1 MQYITIKTLQR
12 KFGLPWMVSEQI
24 IREQTSLIRNQW
36 NGLGALLGG
45 MYLGG
50 MLWGLGAFGWLLPGL
65 SHRWELL
72 LRLPGMVMLFFSRF
86 VLPRLLAGSAILA
99 AARACVSQ
107 QQPTGITAP

>member
-1 MQYITIKTLQR
+1 MEYITIKKLQR

-24 IREQTSLIRNQW
+24 IREQTGLLRNQW

-50 MLWGLGAFGWLLPGL
+50 MLWSLGAFGWLLPGL

-72 LRLPGMVMLFFSRF
+72 LRLPGIVLLFFSRI

-99 AARACVSQ
+99 AARARADQRSA
-107 QQPTGITAP
+107 GIPMP